1 MKGLKSRWPARLF
14 ALVFVAAVGVAAAF
28 VGWALAPIRLSG
40 SPLVFNVRLG
50 SPARS
55 AAEQIRAQGAD
66 LSPRLFYWLAR
77 LSGKG
82 TQLKAGSYQI
92 EQGVTPWDL
101 LRKMARGD
109 QSLLSLTVPEGWT
122 FAQFLAAAD
131 QAPGLVHD
139 AEGLSASQIMQRIG
153 APAGLDPE
161 GEFFPDT
168 YLYGQGT
175 SELTLLRRAYHL
187 MQRELAQA
195 WAGREQGLPLRDPR
209 QALTLASM
217 VEKETGHPGDRARIA
232 SVFVNRLRAGMPL
245 QSDPTVIYALG
256 SAYRGH
262 LTHKDMQLASPYNT
276 YVHAGLPPG
285 PIALPG
291 AASLRAALH
300 PADGRALY
308 FVARGDGS
316 SVFSDTLAQ
325 HDAAVTRYL
334 LQAHRASGASATA
347 RAGATSATSA
357 TSAASGASGTPTAGR
372 ASASTA
378 ASASTDGDAR
388 RRPLSR

>member
-1 MKGLKSRWPARLF
+1 MKGLKSRWPARLL
-14 ALVFVAAVGVAAAF
+14 ALVLVGAVGAAAGF
-28 VGWALAPIRLSG
+28 VVWAMTPLRLAN
-40 SPLVFNVRLG
+40 SPLDFTVRLG

-55 AAEQIRAQGAD
+55 AAAQIRAQGAD

-77 LSGKG
+77 LSGEG
-82 TQLKAGSYQI
+82 TQLKAGSYEV
-92 EQGVTPWDL
+92 EQGITPWQL

-109 QSLLSLTVPEGWT
+109 QSLLALTVPEGWT

-131 QAPGLVHD
+131 QAPGLEHD
-139 AEGLSASQIMQRIG
+139 AAGLSPTQIMERIG
-153 APAGLDPE
+153 APADLDPE

-168 YLYGQGT
+168 YLYGRGS
-175 SELTLLRRAYHL
+175 SELALLKRAYRL

-195 WAGREQGLPLRDPR
+195 WASRERGLPLQDPR

-217 VEKETGHPGDRARIA
+217 VEKETGRPGDRARIA

-256 SAYRGH
+256 SAYHGH
-262 LTHKDMQLASPYNT
+262 LSHKDMQVASPYNT

-291 AASLRAALH
+291 AAALQAALH

-316 SVFSDTLAQ
+316 SVFSDTLAE
-325 HDAAVTRYL
+325 HDAAVSRYL
-334 LQAHRASGASATA
+334 LQAHRASGISASS
-347 RAGATSATSA
+347 G
-357 TSAASGASGTPTAGR
+357 ASGASG
-372 ASASTA
+372 ASEAS
-378 ASASTDGDAR
+378 SAPGDR
-388 RRPLSR
+388 RRQLSR

>member
-1 MKGLKSRWPARLF
+1 MKLRWFTRLV
-14 ALVFVAAVGVAAAF
+14 ALGMLVAVGVAAGFIA
-28 VGWALAPIRLSG
+28 WALLPLRLAD
-40 SPLVFNVRLG
+40 SPLDFSVRNG

-55 AAEQIRAQGAD
+55 AAAQIRAQGAD
-66 LSPRLFYWLAR
+66 LSPTLFYWLAR
-77 LSGKG
+77 LTGKG

-92 EQGVTPWDL
+92 EQGITPWEL

-109 QSLLSLTVPEGWT
+109 QSLLTLTVPEGWT

-131 QAPGLVHD
+131 AAPGLVHD
-139 AEGLSASQIMQRIG
+139 AAGLTPQQVMQRIG

-168 YLYGQGT
+168 YLYGRGS
-175 SELTLLRRAYHL
+175 SELELLARAYRL

-195 WAGREQGLPLRDPR
+195 WAGREQGLPLSDPL

-217 VEKETGHPGDRARIA
+217 VEKETGRADDRSRIA
-232 SVFVNRLRAGMPL
+232 GVFVNRLRAGMPL
-245 QSDPTVIYALG
+245 QSDPTVIYAMG
-256 SAYRGH
+256 SAYHGR
-262 LTHKDMQLASPYNT
+262 LSHKDMQFASPYNT

-291 AASLRAALH
+291 AAALRAALH
-300 PADGRALY
+300 PAAGHALY

-325 HDAAVTRYL
+325 HDAAVSRYIL
-334 LQAHRASGASATA
+334 KSREASA
-347 RAGATSATSA
+347 
-357 TSAASGASGTPTAGR
+357 
-372 ASASTA
+372 ASTA
-378 ASASTDGDAR
+378 AAASSQARSAPSVGV
-388 RRPLSR
+388 SR